1 VVGRRINAER
11 LVLLGW
17 SRAILLQMAHP
28 LIAAGVVDHSHFRS
42 GAREAAL
49 RLRGTIR
56 SMLALAFGDP
66 AAYAKSIAGI
76 RAIHTRVHGKLRQP
90 TGVFPAGARYSAED
104 PALVL
109 WVHATFVESALLVYE
124 RLIGPVSEADRDRYC
139 DEGAGIAIAL
149 GARAHEV
156 PRDWRSLERYLAAEY
171 GSGRIAVGDDA
182 RVIADA
188 VMFPPMSLVTGLP
201 AWINR
206 VITVGLLPQ
215 ALRDQ
220 YRYRWDD
227 RRARQFD
234 RTLRSLRAMR
244 SVLPRSFAWWPEARR
259 R

>member
-1 VVGRRINAER
+1 M
-11 LVLLGW
+11 LLGW

-76 RAIHTRVHGKLRQP
+76 RSIHTRVHGRLRLP
-90 TGVFPAGARYSAED
+90 TGIFPAGTPYSAED

-109 WVHATFVESALLVYE
+109 WVHATFLESAVLVYE
-124 RLIGPVSEADRDRYC
+124 RLIAPVPDADRDRYC
-139 DEGAGIAIAL
+139 DEGAGVAIAL
-149 GARAHEV
+149 GARTHDV
-156 PRDWRSLERYLAAEY
+156 PRDWRSLQGYLAAEY
-171 GSGRIAVGDDA
+171 ASGRIAVGEDA
-182 RVIADA
+182 HLIADA
-188 VMFPPMSLVTGLP
+188 VMFPPMSLVTGVP

-206 VITVGLLPQ
+206 VITVGLLPEVV
-215 ALRDQ
+215 RDQ
-220 YRYRWDD
+220 YRYRWDPA
-227 RRARQFD
+227 RARQFD
-234 RTLRSLRAMR
+234 RTVRSLRAMR
-244 SVLPRSFAWWPEARR
+244 GVMPRAIAWWPESRR